1 MTDLHEMAGSPA
13 AFRDALLVPTGRGE
27 FRFADIQADF
37 QREAFASLDPALIAI
52 ARGEQ
57 PPIGRHWWERTK
69 GGSKD
74 TDLAMCC
81 LWLLAFT
88 TRPLTIQIGAA
99 DQDQADE
106 LRKAAKGILH
116 CNEWLGQ
123 AVKVNNWEMV
133 CQRTYSTC
141 EIVAA
146 DITGSHGARPDVLIL
161 NELTHI
167 AKREF
172 AENLLDNA
180 AKIPRSLVVVATN
193 AGVLDSWQYAWREL
207 ARTSARWM
215 FHKYD
220 KPAPWLDPAEMDEAR
235 RRNSVSRYARL
246 WGGVWVTDAGDA
258 AINDDDLTAAL
269 TQPGP
274 MNVYDAGRYS
284 FLGGLDLAYRRDHS
298 GFVVLASDHLLQRV
312 RLAHAREWEPVAGV
326 DIDLRDVK
334 ADILAARDK
343 FGLQYVLCDEAQA
356 VLMGQLLADDGVYLI
371 PVPQSGKPAAARTM
385 ALIDAFKTRV
395 IDLYDMPALTRDL
408 KKLRAVERNN
418 SVRLEATADEHGHAD
433 TAFAFS
439 FALQL
444 AVENCHKMLCSG
456 EDFTIERAILV

>member
-1 MTDLHEMAGSPA
+1 MTDLLEMAASPA

-27 FRFADIQADF
+27 FRFTDVQADF
-37 QREAFASLDPALIAI
+37 QRERFASLDPALLAV
-52 ARGEQ
+52 ARGQQ
-57 PPIGRHWWERTK
+57 PPCGRHWWEATK
-69 GGSKD
+69 GASKD
-74 TDLAMCC
+74 TDLAMCV

-88 TRPLTIQIGAA
+88 SRPLTIQIAAA

-123 AVKVNNWEMV
+123 AVRIHNWEMV

-146 DITGSHGARPDVLIL
+146 DVTGSHGARPDVLIL

-167 AKREF
+167 AKKEF
-172 AENLLDNA
+172 AENLMDNA
-180 AKIPRSLVVVATN
+180 SKVPHGLVVVATN
-193 AGVLDSWQYAWREL
+193 AGILDSWQHAWREL
-207 ARTSARWM
+207 ARTSDRWA
-215 FHKYD
+215 FHKFD
-220 KPAPWLDPAEMDEAR
+220 RPAPWLDEAEMIEAR
-235 RRNSVSRYARL
+235 RRNSASRYARL

-258 AINDDDLTAAL
+258 AINDADLEAAL

-274 MNVYDAGRYS
+274 MKVYDAGRYS

-312 RLAHAREWEPVAGV
+312 RLAHVREWSPVAGM
-326 DIDLRDVK
+326 DIDLRSVK
-334 ADILAARDK
+334 ADILEARDR
-343 FGLQYVLCDEAQA
+343 FGLQYVFADESQA
-356 VLMGQLLADDGVYLI
+356 VLMGQLLAEDGVQLI
-371 PVPQSGKPAAARTM
+371 ASPQSGKPAAARAM
-385 ALIDAFKTRV
+385 NLIDAFKTQIV
-395 IDLYDMPALTRDL
+395 DLYDHPALTRDL

-418 SVRLEATADEHGHAD
+418 SVRLEATSDEHGHAD

-439 FALQL
+439 FALHL
-444 AVENCHKMLCSG
+444 AVFNCNQPLYSG